1 MTSDNNQKRLDEL
14 LHEGLGQESVRF
26 DFEAWKATHREQV
39 AEFRR
44 QSAGRNRF
52 GAVLRV
58 LQSRPMR
65 FAMAACL
72 FIAAGVVL
80 QMTRPQRPPHVAFES
95 AGPAVMM
102 SRLQLTMAYAEGG
115 MEGLEKQYGKAY
127 AQLGPRA
134 GGVSVN
140 SVFNQF

>member
-39 AEFRR
+39 AQFRQQGQR
-44 QSAGRNRF
+44 P
-52 GAVLRV
+52 AVIAQV
-58 LQSRPMR
+58 LQSRPVR

-72 FIAAGVVL
+72 IIAAGVVL
-80 QMTRPQRPPHVAFES
+80 QMTRPPRPPHVAFES

-102 SRLQLTMAYAEGG
+102 SRLQLTMAYADGG
-115 MEGLEKQYGKAY
+115 IEGLEEQYNKAY

-134 GGVSVN
+134 GGVSVSN
-140 SVFNQF
+140 LFNQF